1 MTLSSQAAVLKY
13 ENNLINIRQFNSS
26 PHPYWLANFSNVFAW
41 SLPFVGEK
49 VTEMLVNI
57 LNICTDDELTSDQDV
72 TDGTTGSDGEE
83 LKRREVIKNKIR
95 AVGKMAR
102 AFSVLRLR
110 KNVFETDD
118 QLFIIREESEQVLE
132 LQGLTPIGAEAREAL
147 AEERAALQGLDSFQE
162 AKGEIDDDSID
173 ITVLEQV
180 WTKSTRGCLPG
191 KT

>member
-1 MTLSSQAAVLKY
+1 MTLSFQAAVLKY

-132 LQGLTPIGAEAREAL
+132 LQGLTPRGAEAREAL

>member
-1 MTLSSQAAVLKY
+1 MYCDVDIDVRLCQAAVLKY

-57 LNICTDDELTSDQDV
+57 LNICSDDELTNDMDV
-72 TDGTTGSDGEE
+72 TDGAPGTDGEE

-102 AFSVLRLR
+102 AFSVLRLS
-110 KNVFETDD
+110 KNVLSDKISSFHHQRGVGTG
-118 QLFIIREESEQVLE
+118 S
-132 LQGLTPIGAEAREAL
+132 
-147 AEERAALQGLDSFQE
+147 RAARSGPQRS
-162 AKGEIDDDSID
+162 
-173 ITVLEQV
+173 
-180 WTKSTRGCLPG
+180 RGPG
-191 KT
+191 GSG

>member
-1 MTLSSQAAVLKY
+1 MTLSFQAAVLKY

-102 AFSVLRLR
+102 AFSVLR
-110 KNVFETDD
+110 
-118 QLFIIREESEQVLE
+118 EESEQVLE
-132 LQGLTPIGAEAREAL
+132 LQGLTPRGAEAREAL

-180 WTKSTRGCLPG
+180 WTKSMSGCLLG
-191 KT
+191 KI

>member
-1 MTLSSQAAVLKY
+1 MTLSFQAAVLKY

-191 KT
+191 KI

>member
-1 MTLSSQAAVLKY
+1 MPCQAAVLKY

-57 LNICTDDELTSDQDV
+57 LNICSDDELTTDMDV
-72 TDGTTGSDGEE
+72 TDGAPGADGEE

-110 KNVFETDD
+110 KTELETDD
-118 QLFIIREESEQVLE
+118 QLNFTLSERSQSRFWSSRVWPRGEPRPGRLWRRRERLC
-132 LQGLTPIGAEAREAL
+132 
-147 AEERAALQGLDSFQE
+147 
-162 AKGEIDDDSID
+162 K
-173 ITVLEQV
+173 V
-180 WTKSTRGCLPG
+180 WTLSRRPKVQPLLSL
-191 KT
+191 

>member
-1 MTLSSQAAVLKY
+1 MTLPCQAAVLKY

-118 QLFIIREESEQVLE
+118 QPSTFHYQRGVRA
-132 LQGLTPIGAEAREAL
+132 GPGAAGSDP
-147 AEERAALQGLDSFQE
+147 ERS
-162 AKGEIDDDSID
+162 
-173 ITVLEQV
+173 
-180 WTKSTRGCLPG
+180 RG
-191 KT
+191 

>member
-1 MTLSSQAAVLKY
+1 MTLSFQAAVLKY

-162 AKGEIDDDSID
+162 AKGGIP
-173 ITVLEQV
+173 L
-180 WTKSTRGCLPG
+180 
-191 KT
+191 

>member
-1 MTLSSQAAVLKY
+1 MTLSFQAAVLKY

-132 LQGLTPIGAEAREAL
+132 LQGLTPRGAEAREAL

-180 WTKSTRGCLPG
+180 WTKSMSGCLLG
-191 KT
+191 KI

>member
-1 MTLSSQAAVLKY
+1 
-13 ENNLINIRQFNSS
+13 
-26 PHPYWLANFSNVFAW
+26 
-41 SLPFVGEK
+41 
-49 VTEMLVNI
+49 MLVNI
-57 LNICTDDELTSDQDV
+57 LNICSDDELTSDQDV

-162 AKGEIDDDSID
+162 AKGEIP
-173 ITVLEQV
+173 L
-180 WTKSTRGCLPG
+180 
-191 KT
+191 